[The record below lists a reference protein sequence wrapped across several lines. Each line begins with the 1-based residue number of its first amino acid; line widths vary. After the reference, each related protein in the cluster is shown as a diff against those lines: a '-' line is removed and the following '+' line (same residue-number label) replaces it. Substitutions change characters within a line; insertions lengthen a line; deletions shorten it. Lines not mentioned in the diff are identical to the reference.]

1 MLEQADDGKPL
12 SFGTIGPNWR
22 ADKRGRA
29 FLPGDKTPS
38 DVATQTGLPGKVH
51 PLVTSARL
59 AVLFGLCVAIA
70 GGVAAPSEA
79 AVTLTEI
86 ADLINADAFYS
97 RGYTGTG
104 TLLANVEGGHVWT
117 GHETLDDG
125 QIAQRI
131 RYPGLT
137 QLESSHPTSVTGVM
151 VAGDRL
157 NDGTPTTTGPGIAYG
172 ATLWSGQIATEISGN
187 SFTVSGNS
195 LLWPLMIFGE
205 TGIGGETVDV
215 INSSWAA
222 SNDTGNTVFN
232 VIYDYLANTR
242 GVTMVVA
249 AGNAGPGPATVG
261 APANSWN
268 VITVGA
274 TDANE
279 ESEAVTAFSSGGGV
293 GSFGFSDTRTKP
305 DIVAPG
311 LAILV
316 PTDTST
322 TSFSYY
328 SGTSFAAPVVAA
340 SAGLLIDLGKD
351 TGRSTDPR
359 VVKAVLLNSA
369 AKLGGWQQET
379 GFHPTTGTHINS
391 TPVDPSQ
398 GTGRVDLAA
407 AYEQYIASAGPG
419 SGSGTVGTVGWD
431 LNTVD
436 EGVPQDYFINAIL
449 DGGTKLTATLIWFM
463 DRRVSG
469 FDPAET
475 DPYAETDFWN
485 DSFDDLDL
493 LLYRANAGG
502 DPVGDPIAASI
513 SNWDPSSPD
522 DDPLGLD
529 SVEHLYFTIPDDG
542 RYLLRVRWTQEL
554 FDFVADSNSEL
565 YGLAWSSVPEPGTM
579 ALVCIGG
586 LMILIRRRRIA

>member
-1 MLEQADDGKPL
+1 MIDRADDGKLL
-12 SFGTIGPNWR
+12 SFATIGMYSR
-22 ADKRGRA
+22 ADKRRGA
-29 FLPGDKTPS
+29 LLPKGKTPS
-38 DVATQTGLPGKVH
+38 DVATDTRAPGKVH

-59 AVLFGLCVAIA
+59 AVLFGLCVAIV
-70 GGVAAPSEA
+70 GSVAAPSEA
-79 AVTLTEI
+79 AVTLSEV
-86 ADLINADAFYS
+86 ANLINADAFYS
-97 RGYTGTG
+97 RSYTGTR

-117 GHETLDDG
+117 DHETLDDG
-125 QIAQRI
+125 QIAERI
-131 RYPGLT
+131 QFGVT
-137 QLESSHPTSVTGVM
+137 ELESFHPTSVTGVM
-151 VAGDRL
+151 VAGDSL
-157 NDGTPTTTGPGIAYG
+157 NDGTLTATGPGIAPG
-172 ATLWSGQIATEISGN
+172 ATLWSGQIATSITDN

-205 TGIGGETVDV
+205 TGIEGETVDV

-222 SNDTGNTVFN
+222 GDDTGNTVFN

-274 TDANE
+274 TDADE
-279 ESEAVTAFSSGGGV
+279 ESEAVTSFSSGGKV
-293 GSFGFSDTRTKP
+293 SSFNLTETRTKP

-311 LAILV
+311 WSILV
-316 PTDTST
+316 PTISDT

-369 AKLGGWQQET
+369 AKLEDWQQET
-379 GFHPTTGTHINS
+379 GVHPTTGTLINS
-391 TPVDPSQ
+391 TPVDSRQ

-407 AYEQYIASAGPG
+407 AYEQYIASTGPG
-419 SGSGTVGTVGWD
+419 SGPGTVGTVGWD
-431 LNTVD
+431 LDWVE
-436 EGVPQDYFINAIL
+436 EGAPRDYFINAIL

-469 FDPAET
+469 FDTEAA
-475 DPYAETDFWN
+475 DPYAGTHFWN

-493 LLYRANAGG
+493 LLYRADAGG
-502 DPVGDPIAASI
+502 APVGDPIAASI
-513 SNWDPSSPD
+513 SNWDSSSPD

-529 SVEHLYFTIPDDG
+529 SVEHLHFTLPEDG

-554 FDFVADSNSEL
+554 FDYVADSPSEQ
-565 YGLAWSSVPEPGTM
+565 YGLAWSSIPEPGTM

-586 LMILIRRRRIA
+586 LMILTRRRRRA